1 MNAQVVDWHPHLPQG
16 AGTEELFKSF
26 KEKAEALT
34 VKVIRVAT
42 KEEAEKAIVAEMKEF
57 NVKNAAS
64 APLTLVNNHMLKEV
78 AQKEG
83 INLCLDLNKDKI
95 EQADFGVSE
104 FDIGIAELG
113 TVVQDAQ
120 SVHERLVSTLPPT
133 HLAIVETKTI
143 VDTLFDSLQ
152 VIQKAYNGHP
162 AHFIAYVTG
171 PSKTADIERV
181 LTIGVHGPSK
191 LIILC
196 IG

>member
-1 MNAQVVDWHPHLPQG
+1 MNNQAVDWRPHLPQG
-16 AGTEELFKSF
+16 AGSEELFKSF

-42 KEEAEKAIVAEMKEF
+42 KEEAERTILEEMKGF
-57 NVKNAAS
+57 KVKIAAS
-64 APLTLVNNHMLKEV
+64 APLTLISTEALNEL
-78 AQKEG
+78 AQKEE
-83 INLCLDLNKDKI
+83 IDLCLDLDQEKI
-95 EQADFGVSE
+95 EQADFGISE

-113 TVVQDAQ
+113 TIVQDAQ

-133 HLAIVETKTI
+133 HLAIIETKTI

-152 VIQKAYNGHP
+152 VIQKVYNGNP
-162 AHFIAYVTG
+162 AHYIAYVTG

-191 LIILC
+191 LIIVC